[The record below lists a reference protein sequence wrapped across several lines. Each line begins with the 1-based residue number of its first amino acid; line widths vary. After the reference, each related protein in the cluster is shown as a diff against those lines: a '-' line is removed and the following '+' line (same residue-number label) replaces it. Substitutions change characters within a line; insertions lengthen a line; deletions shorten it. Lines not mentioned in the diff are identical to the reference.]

1 MNSIPLVFLQA
12 SVSALITATVAWA
25 ALRLAQRR
33 WPSLAARRAP
43 WLLALLTGAIT
54 LVLVMLPVTPRYSVL
69 PAAMTPAVPAAPAA
83 RPQPADAGNGSDD
96 LEDNTTL
103 LLLGWLWLTCYLA
116 GAAWNGA
123 RWLRAHRAV
132 RSLLHVAERLDDGAL
147 ATHAALAG
155 HASLPSVLEV
165 DAPIAP
171 MLTGLRRPAL
181 LLPRQ
186 LRACAVEQQRL
197 IVAHELAHLRRGD
210 HLSQHAGALL
220 QTLLWFVPAAH
231 ALRARLEWAQELGCD
246 HAVLAGQPASVRRSY
261 AQALLAQLNAQN
273 LAAPLTALQFGAGGR
288 HQRAMADRIRLI
300 RDAVPAAPAPWAGAA
315 AMLLLPVLCSASVL
329 LQPRLAWRDDA
340 VVPAAPQAGVPARM
354 PRGYWLAPLAQVRV
368 TSAFNSTNRPSG
380 KPHGGIDMGARR
392 GTIVMAP
399 ADGRVVVSTNRYEAG
414 WRYGKV
420 IVIEH
425 RNGLRTL
432 YAHLDSLN
440 VGVGDNVRAGQEIA
454 LSGATGKVTGPHL
467 HFEVQRG
474 GAQID
479 PADMLG
485 TALLRTPVASH

>member
-12 SVSALITATVAWA
+12 SVSALVTATVAWA
-25 ALRLAQRR
+25 ALSLAQRR

-69 PAAMTPAVPAAPAA
+69 PAAMTPAVPATPAA
-83 RPQPADAGNGSDD
+83 GSQPADVGNGSDD
-96 LEDNTTL
+96 LEDSTTL
-103 LLLGWLWLTCYLA
+103 PLLGWLWLTCYLA

-132 RSLLHVAERLDDGAL
+132 RSLLHAAERLDDGAL
-147 ATHAALAG
+147 STHAALAG
-155 HASLPSVLEV
+155 QACLPPVLEV
-165 DAPIAP
+165 EAPIAP

-186 LRACAVEQQRL
+186 LRACSVEQQRL

-231 ALRARLEWAQELGCD
+231 ALRERLEWAQELGCD
-246 HAVLAGQPASVRRSY
+246 RAVLADQPASVRRSY

-288 HQRAMADRIRLI
+288 HHRAMADRIRLI

-315 AMLLLPVLCSASVL
+315 AMLLLPTLCGASVL
-329 LQPRLAWRDDA
+329 LQPRLAWRDDT
-340 VVPAAPQAGVPARM
+340 VVAAAPQAGVPAVT
-354 PRGYWLAPLAQVRV
+354 PRGHWLAPLAQVRV
-368 TSAFNSTNRPSG
+368 TSAFNATNRPSG
-380 KPHGGIDMGARR
+380 KPHGGIDLGARR

-399 ADGRVVVSTNRYEAG
+399 ADGRVVVSTDRYEG
-414 WRYGKV
+414 GPRYGKV

-425 RNGLRTL
+425 GNGLRTL

-485 TALLRTPVASH
+485 TALPPAPVASH